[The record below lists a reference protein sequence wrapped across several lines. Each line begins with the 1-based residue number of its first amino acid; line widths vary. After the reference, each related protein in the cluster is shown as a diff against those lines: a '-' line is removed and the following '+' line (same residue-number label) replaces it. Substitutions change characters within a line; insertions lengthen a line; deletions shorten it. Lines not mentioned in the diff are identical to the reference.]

1 LRVLRRLPALA
12 LAAALACAGARPP
25 PTGSDD
31 AAARE
36 VLGRFARALQAG
48 RWEEADAL
56 LSARWRATHGP
67 GRLALDYRGA
77 GPTAREAADRVVRA
91 LDAGAPISR
100 APGQARL
107 PVGEAREAVLVLEAG
122 GWRVD
127 ALE

>member
-1 LRVLRRLPALA
+1 MPPRLLPLA
-12 LAAALACAGARPP
+12 LAAALSCAGARPP
-25 PTGSDD
+25 PSGTDD

-36 VLGRFARALQAG
+36 VLGRFARAVQAG

-56 LSARWRATHGP
+56 LSARWRASHGP

-77 GPTAREAADRVVRA
+77 GPAAREAAERVARA
-91 LDAGAPISR
+91 LDAGAPIARS
-100 APGQARL
+100 AGQAL
-107 PVGEAREAVLVLEAG
+107 LAVGEARAAVLVLEPG